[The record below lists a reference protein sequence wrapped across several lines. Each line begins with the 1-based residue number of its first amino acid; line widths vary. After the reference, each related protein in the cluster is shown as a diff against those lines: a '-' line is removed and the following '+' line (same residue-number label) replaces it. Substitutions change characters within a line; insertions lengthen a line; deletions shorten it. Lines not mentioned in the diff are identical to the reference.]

1 MNKLICRKCRK
12 EKTLDCFANNGNGYQ
27 YKDGKSRYKAVCREC
42 LNAYTKQ
49 WRKDNPQKA
58 RRTDHSYRTQKKY
71 GISRDQYEKLMERH
85 QDGCALCGAKTAN
98 GKTQHLNV
106 DHNHNTN
113 AVRGLLCTRCN
124 TVLGLVKEDMSLL
137 SRMIQYLNGQD
148 VRPLTAILDEA
159 PKMAEERRPSIPAM
173 V

>member
-1 MNKLICRKCRK
+1 
-12 EKTLDCFANNGNGYQ
+12 
-27 YKDGKSRYKAVCREC
+27 
-42 LNAYTKQ
+42 
-49 WRKDNPQKA
+49 
-58 RRTDHSYRTQKKY
+58 
-71 GISRDQYEKLMERH
+71 MERH

-98 GKTQHLNV
+98 GNTQYLNV
-106 DHNHNTN
+106 DHNHKNN
-113 AVRGLLCTRCN
+113 EIRGLLCTRCN